1 MHHLMTDFE
10 INVLRYL
17 DHRNIGAEDIDCDT
31 FANYVNLLAGTLI
44 ATGGTCRNI
53 MLTIFTSAFVRAV

>member
-10 INVLRYL
+10 INIC
-17 DHRNIGAEDIDCDT
+17 DHRNIGTEDIDCDT
-31 FANYVNLLAGTLI
+31 FANYVNLLVGTSI

-53 MLTIFTSAFVRAV
+53 MLAIFTSAFVRAV